1 MTHVVGGRRRRRPA
15 RGWLLPLSGLV
26 GILVASAGGL
36 VSRAI
41 VIDFLAWWPVWVLL
55 GLMTYLARNVTWA
68 RVRVAGLI
76 PLAALLA
83 LAVFMY
89 AYFAG
94 WPVMPSASLQLVGP
108 EASTAEVA
116 ALSARIDG
124 AIEVAAGS
132 SGFLYEA
139 RPLRG
144 GGDTPFAE
152 AVERTQGTAFSVA
165 LQPVSDPGLYTY
177 EGWEL
182 RLSNETTWSLTL
194 EGGVEGD
201 LTSLSIS
208 ELKLLGDGHVSLG
221 TTQSATPVTIEGSF
235 QLTIP
240 SGAPVRVIGEAQ
252 VPSDWRQQ
260 ADGWVTP
267 SDGDGWV
274 VSVGPG
280 ATLVIVNP

>member
-1 MTHVVGGRRRRRPA
+1 
-15 RGWLLPLSGLV
+15 
-26 GILVASAGGL
+26 
-36 VSRAI
+36 
-41 VIDFLAWWPVWVLL
+41 
-55 GLMTYLARNVTWA
+55 
-68 RVRVAGLI
+68 
-76 PLAALLA
+76 
-83 LAVFMY
+83 
-89 AYFAG
+89 
-94 WPVMPSASLQLVGP
+94 MPSASLQLVGP